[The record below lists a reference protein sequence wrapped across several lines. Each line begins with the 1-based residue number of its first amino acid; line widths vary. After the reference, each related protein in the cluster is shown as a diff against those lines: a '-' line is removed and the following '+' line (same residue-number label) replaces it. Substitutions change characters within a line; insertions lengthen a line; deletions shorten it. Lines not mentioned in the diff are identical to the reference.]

1 MISDIFHPLYQGKP
15 RRQSWKTW
23 INIAQDDLTK
33 FHNLGFQCRQKI
45 FLDFK
50 SNYLELCFDDSATN
64 FFLGIFNNWDR
75 RHATWLFCHIKC
87 HRGMRTN
94 SKQQW
99 IQILS
104 LLMCKLR
111 FHLKNNPTVK
121 HSLEFQY
128 SDIL

>member
-64 FFLGIFNNWDR
+64 FFFRDIQQLR
-75 RHATWLFCHIKC
+75 QKACH
-87 HRGMRTN
+87 MV
-94 SKQQW
+94 
-99 IQILS
+99 ILS
-104 LLMCKLR
+104 
-111 FHLKNNPTVK
+111 H
-121 HSLEFQY
+121 
-128 SDIL
+128 